1 MIQVQMKWI
10 NLIIVVIKI
19 EIPTVVKNHHHYWIM
34 IKQMVKDMIEKEDE
48 LQPK

>member
-10 NLIIVVIKI
+10 NLIIVDIKI
-19 EIPTVVKNHHHYWIM
+19 EIPTVVKNHRHYWIM
-34 IKQMVKDMIEKEDE
+34 IIQMVKDMIEKEDE